1 MARERSNNKVTK
13 YNKYIGKSK
22 TINIL
27 ERAKPGKMYTIK
39 MFSND
44 S

>member
-1 MARERSNNKVTK
+1 MARKRDQT
-13 YNKYIGKSK
+13 IKSQN

>member
-1 MARERSNNKVTK
+1 MVSNGKKERSNNKVTK

-22 TINIL
+22 TRH
-27 ERAKPGKMYTIK
+27 EDMTK

>member
-1 MARERSNNKVTK
+1 MTRKRDQT
-13 YNKYIGKSK
+13 IKSQN

-27 ERAKPGKMYTIK
+27 ERAKPGNMYMTK